1 MENQEVTTTNHGSN
15 DKINDL
21 LRKGIKLLS
30 Y

>member
-1 MENQEVTTTNHGSN
+1 MENQEVTTTNDGSN